1 MRVRWTGRSA
11 AAAAAAFVVGMSV
24 LWFVYVVDPTRRM
37 ITPPCPYLT
46 LTGLACP
53 GCGLTR
59 AAHFLLHGDIA
70 RAFAYNPWAF
80 VTGPALLLFVLLPS
94 MTDATRTLRVRTGLS
109 WMMLVLTLAFWIWR
123 NTPGYPFIRV

>member
-1 MRVRWTGRSA
+1 MRARWTGRA
-11 AAAAAAFVVGMSV
+11 AAGAAAVLAMSF
-24 LWFVYVVDPTRRM
+24 LGLVYVVDPTRRM

-59 AAHFLLHGDIA
+59 ATHFLLHGDVA

-80 VTGPALLLFVLLPS
+80 VAGPALLLFFVLPS
-94 MTDATRTLRVRTGLS
+94 ITDATRTLRVRTGLS
-109 WMMLVLTLAFWIWR
+109 WMMLVVTLAFWIWR
-123 NTPGYPFIRV
+123 NTPAYPFIRV

>member
-1 MRVRWTGRSA
+1 MAVRWTGRAASA
-11 AAAAAAFVVGMSV
+11 AAGV
-24 LWFVYVVDPTRRM
+24 LVTSFLWLVYVVDPTRRM

-59 AAHFLLHGDIA
+59 ATHFLLHGDVA
-70 RAFAYNPWAF
+70 LAFAYNPWAF
-80 VTGPALLLFVLLPS
+80 VTAPALVLFAVLPS
-94 MTDATRTLRVRTGLS
+94 ITDATRTLRIRTALA
-109 WMMLVLTLAFWIWR
+109 WAMLFVTVAFWIWR

>member
-1 MRVRWTGRSA
+1 MGVRWAGRTASA
-11 AAAAAAFVVGMSV
+11 AAAVLAASF
-24 LWFVYVVDPTRRM
+24 LWLLYAVDPTRRM

-59 AAHFLLHGDIA
+59 ATHFLLHGDVA

-80 VTGPALLLFVLLPS
+80 VMGPALLLFVLLPS
-94 MTDATRTLRVRTGLS
+94 MAGATRTLRIRTGLS
-109 WMMLVLTLAFWIWR
+109 WAMLLLTVAFWIWR

>member
-1 MRVRWTGRSA
+1 MGVRWAGRTASA
-11 AAAAAAFVVGMSV
+11 AAAVLAASF
-24 LWFVYVVDPTRRM
+24 LWLLYAVDPTRRM

-59 AAHFLLHGDIA
+59 ATHFLLHGDFA

-80 VTGPALLLFVLLPS
+80 VMGPALLLFVLLPS
-94 MTDATRTLRVRTGLS
+94 IADATRTLRVRTGLS
-109 WMMLVLTLAFWIWR
+109 WAMLVLTVAFWI
-123 NTPGYPFIRV
+123 

>member
-1 MRVRWTGRSA
+1 MGVRWTGRLTSVGA
-11 AAAAAAFVVGMSV
+11 AV
-24 LWFVYVVDPTRRM
+24 LVASFLGLVYAVDPIRRM

-59 AAHFLLHGDIA
+59 ATHFLLHGDVA

-80 VTGPALLLFVLLPS
+80 VTAPALLLFVALPS

-109 WMMLVLTLAFWIWR
+109 WMMLVVTLAFWVWR
-123 NTPGYPFIRV
+123 NTPGYPFIRI

>member
-1 MRVRWTGRSA
+1 MRAAGADRAVSA
-11 AAAAAAFVVGMSV
+11 AAVVLVTSL
-24 LWFVYVVDPTRRM
+24 LWVVYQVDPTRRM

-59 AAHFLLHGDIA
+59 ATHFLLHGDIP

-80 VTGPALLLFVLLPS
+80 VMGPALLLFVVLPW
-94 MTDATRTLRVRTGLS
+94 MTDARRAVRLRTRLS
-109 WMMLVLTLAFWIWR
+109 WVMLLVTVAFWIWR